1 MRPLVLGVVALAA
14 LALAGCSEVAAI
26 APVGGNRLSDVRYA
40 AIDVLVDREV
50 PILTAP
56 VCSVSDD
63 KAVSCEGETVDGEA
77 ITVTSTADDQASL
90 TIEVGTETL
99 FTGVIQD
106 VLDAAMRPAS

>member
-1 MRPLVLGVVALAA
+1 VLAA
-14 LALAGCSEVAAI
+14 AVVLLSGCSQIAAI

-77 ITVTSTADDQASL
+77 ITVTSTADDQASF

-99 FTGVIQD
+99 FTGDVQD